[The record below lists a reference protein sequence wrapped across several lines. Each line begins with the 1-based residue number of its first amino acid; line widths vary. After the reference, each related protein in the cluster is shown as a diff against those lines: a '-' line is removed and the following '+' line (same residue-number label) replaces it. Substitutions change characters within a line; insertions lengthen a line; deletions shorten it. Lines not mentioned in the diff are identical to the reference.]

1 MLANANPHLY
11 ALIAGEPSGDT
22 LGSGLIMA
30 IKRRDPLAQFIGI
43 GGPKMIHQGLRSSAN
58 MEDLAVMGLTEVL
71 LKLPKILKIKK
82 KQKKKN
88 KKNQKKKKNLKNI
101 KVPKKYLNMI

>member
-43 GGPKMIHQGLRSSAN
+43 GGPKMIDQGLR
-58 MEDLAVMGLTEVL
+58 
-71 LKLPKILKIKK
+71 
-82 KQKKKN
+82 
-88 KKNQKKKKNLKNI
+88 
-101 KVPKKYLNMI
+101 

>member
-30 IKRRDPLAQFIGI
+30 IKQIGRA
-43 GGPKMIHQGLRSSAN
+43 H
-58 MEDLAVMGLTEVL
+58 V
-71 LKLPKILKIKK
+71 
-82 KQKKKN
+82 
-88 KKNQKKKKNLKNI
+88 
-101 KVPKKYLNMI
+101 

>member
-43 GGPKMIHQGLRSSAN
+43 GGPKMIHQGLRSSAYL
-58 MEDLAVMGLTEVL
+58 LALIYQILTYL
-71 LKLPKILKIKK
+71 LKKK
-82 KQKKKN
+82 
-88 KKNQKKKKNLKNI
+88 
-101 KVPKKYLNMI
+101 